1 MSLKLAVLASGS
13 GTNFQAMVD
22 AVRRG
27 ALDADIRLVICNRP
41 GAKVIERAKA
51 AGIICAVMDHKLWP
65 SREAYDL
72 AVADAILKSGADT
85 VALAGYMRMLT
96 AGFLNAFP
104 HRVVNVHPAL
114 LPSFPG
120 IHGAADAQ
128 AWGVKITGCTVHLVD
143 EIMDHGEVIIQAAV
157 PAIAGEPLDD
167 LQSRIHAQEHRI
179 YPQALQWLAENRI
192 KMDGSVFTASST
204 IADWFSRS
212 LADELG
218 RQGVQVSF
226 ASTLEQARAAN
237 PTYIVTGTITDVW
250 LQEQSTTRVQ
260 CTIKAK
266 VALSNKKGV
275 LYSEN
280 LSSTQERQFIP
291 SASAIESLLSD
302 TLKDLL
308 VPAAKK
314 IQSQI
319 H

>member
-96 AGFLNAFP
+96 PGFLNAFP
-104 HRVVNVHPAL
+104 HRVVNIHPAL

-167 LQSRIHAQEHRI
+167 LQNRIHEQEHRI

-192 KMDGSVFTASST
+192 KMDEDG
-204 IADWFSRS
+204 RS
-212 LADELG
+212 LHLLPG
-218 RQGVQVSF
+218 SRR
-226 ASTLEQARAAN
+226 LAA
-237 PTYIVTGTITDVW
+237 P
-250 LQEQSTTRVQ
+250 SP
-260 CTIKAK
+260 
-266 VALSNKKGV
+266 GV
-275 LYSEN
+275 LVSPPLE
-280 LSSTQERQFIP
+280 EGF
-291 SASAIESLLSD
+291 
-302 TLKDLL
+302 
-308 VPAAKK
+308 
-314 IQSQI
+314 
-319 H
+319 

>member
-143 EIMDHGEVIIQAAV
+143 EIMDHGEVKYRPPCPPSRASRSTISRAV
-157 PAIAGEPLDD
+157 
-167 LQSRIHAQEHRI
+167 STRR
-179 YPQALQWLAENRI
+179 N
-192 KMDGSVFTASST
+192 TASIRRRSSGLPRT
-204 IADWFSRS
+204 GSRW
-212 LADELG
+212 
-218 RQGVQVSF
+218 
-226 ASTLEQARAAN
+226 T
-237 PTYIVTGTITDVW
+237 TTGAPCI
-250 LQEQSTTRVQ
+250 S
-260 CTIKAK
+260 CPAP
-266 VALSNKKGV
+266 ALS
-275 LYSEN
+275 
-280 LSSTQERQFIP
+280 P
-291 SASAIESLLSD
+291 
-302 TLKDLL
+302 
-308 VPAAKK
+308 
-314 IQSQI
+314 
-319 H
+319 